1 MLIMKIK
8 YAVRIFPVQTRG
20 AAAIKAAAAALVAMS
35 LAETTAAFCSSY

>member
-20 AAAIKAAAAALVAMS
+20 AAAIKAAAALNAMS